1 MAEQIFI
8 RAATL
13 QEALEEKAAYGR
25 RTRII
30 AGGTDLMVQINTLA
44 AAPER
49 LLYIGRAGLDTIEK
63 KDGGLELGAGVTL
76 TTLASSKI
84 VSEAFPALSQA
95 AGHMASWAVRNR
107 GTLGGNLS
115 NASPAADT
123 APPLLALGAAVNLVS
138 LRGERRIPITEF
150 FTGPGST
157 CMAPDEIL
165 SSVWIPL
172 REDWR
177 MSYRKIGRR
186 KAETLSVISVCVAL
200 ENRAG
205 AAENVKIAL
214 GAAAPVPM
222 LANKAMAALEGRPL
236 CEELVKEAGRL
247 AAGEAS
253 PIDDQRASAWYR
265 KRVISAVVAESLREM
280 MA

>member
-13 QEALEEKAAYGR
+13 QEALEEKAAHGQE
-25 RTRII
+25 TRIM

-49 LLYIGRAGLDTIEK
+49 ILYIGQAGLDTIEEK
-63 KDGGLELGAGVTL
+63 NGGLELGAGVTL
-76 TTLASSKI
+76 TTLAT
-84 VSEAFPALSQA
+84 SETVQKAFPSLSHA
-95 AGHMASWAVRNR
+95 AGLMASWAVRNR

-123 APPLLALGAAVNLVS
+123 APALLTLDAVVNLAS
-138 LRGERRIPITEF
+138 LKGERQVPIAEF
-150 FTGPGST
+150 FTGPGTT
-157 CMAPDEIL
+157 CMEPDEIL
-165 SSVWIPL
+165 KSVWIPR
-172 REDWR
+172 REGWQT
-177 MSYRKIGRR
+177 SYRKIGRR
-186 KAETLSVISVCVAL
+186 KAETLSVVSVCVAL
-200 ENRAG
+200 EKKAG
-205 AAENVKIAL
+205 TVENVKIAL

-222 LANKAMAALEGRPL
+222 LAERAAAVLEGNPL
-236 CEELVKEAGRL
+236 SEKLAAEAGRL
-247 AAGEAS
+247 AAEEAS

-265 KRVISAVVAESLREM
+265 KKVISAVVTESLREM